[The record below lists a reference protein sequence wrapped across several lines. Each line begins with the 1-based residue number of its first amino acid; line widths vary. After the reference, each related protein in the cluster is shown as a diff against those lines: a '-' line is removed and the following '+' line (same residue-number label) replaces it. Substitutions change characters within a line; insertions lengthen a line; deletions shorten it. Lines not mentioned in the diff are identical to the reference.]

1 MQSFKSYISEDIL
14 TEAKGPTGAQW
25 ESIITHQ
32 LNKLLKQEDS
42 DPAAVKTSN
51 KFKDSTDPNYHKTGK
66 KIAQNFISKFGENL
80 MTTYGS
86 GGGKKN
92 LSPEWQEWG
101 GTNGTPKTDM
111 YTSEYNISLKKKGG
125 SQLASGGAGESL
137 ATFQAALEYLAKA
150 EKGSKNITMIM
161 DKIEQNFTKVML
173 DQSKTEI
180 AKISKDQKKIDSL
193 DPKDQKEIQKFIST
207 EAFHKELNKELK
219 EVLKFGE
226 NKDFMEYYVFE
237 AMSGLKKFANQQAV
251 ASVCVTFDPEKGGI
265 EMINVTPD
273 GSSKG
278 LNINSPSISSELKTK
293 ASKVKVY
300 SAWKSSKGKPYST
313 IRMNSYD
320 PTEKD
325 SVSLIDCTLDSIIGE
340 VLQSDEMANKV
351 HRTLNEDLV
360 MLDEI
365 AVLGRVWNKI
375 KGIGGNALK
384 WLKGFVGKVMK
395 KVKAAFEKIKKL
407 GAKMYEGLF
416 NFMGIEISSVK
427 EKVPSD
433 LQGFI
438 YGTAD

>member
-14 TEAKGPTGAQW
+14 TEAKSPTGAQW

-32 LNKLLKQEDS
+32 LNKLIGTEDS
-42 DPAAVKTSN
+42 DSEAVETSN
-51 KFKDSTDPNYHKTGK
+51 KFKNYHEIGK
-66 KIAQNFISKFGENL
+66 KIAENFKSQFGNNL
-80 MTTYGS
+80 MTQYGAS
-86 GGGKKN
+86 GGKKN
-92 LSPEWQEWG
+92 LSSKWITWG

-111 YTSEYNISLKKKGG
+111 YTSSYNISLKKKGG
-125 SQLASGGAGESL
+125 SQLASGGTGESL
-137 ATFQAALEYLAKA
+137 ATFQAALEYLGQDK
-150 EKGSKNITMIM
+150 KSMKNITEIM

-173 DQSKTEI
+173 KQSKTEI
-180 AKISKDQKKIDSL
+180 AKISKDQKRIDSL
-193 DPKDQKEIQKFIST
+193 DQKDQKEIQKFIDT
-207 EAFHKELNKELK
+207 EAFHKELNIELK
-219 EVLKFGE
+219 EILKLEE
-226 NKDFMEYYVFE
+226 NKEFMEYYVFE
-237 AMSGLKKFANQQAV
+237 AMSGLKKFKNKLSV
-251 ASVCVTFDPEKGGI
+251 ASICVTFDSDKGGI

-273 GSSKG
+273 GSSGG
-278 LNINSPSISSELKTK
+278 LDVNNPSISSELKTK

-395 KVKAAFEKIKKL
+395 KVKAEFEKIKKL